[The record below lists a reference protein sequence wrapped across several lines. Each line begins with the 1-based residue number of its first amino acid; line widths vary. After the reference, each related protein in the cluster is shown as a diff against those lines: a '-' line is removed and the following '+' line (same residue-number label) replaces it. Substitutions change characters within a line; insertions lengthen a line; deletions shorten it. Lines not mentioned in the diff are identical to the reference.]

1 MTALTPL
8 RHLEFATA
16 FQDTTFPAEFHQHT
30 VGFDRLF
37 DELSYATQR
46 VASAQN
52 YPPHNIIQYD
62 KHKFAIELALAG
74 FDMSDLDIAVERG
87 VLSIKGTRPEP
98 SNTETAPKYL
108 HRGLALRSFVKEIPL
123 ADDIY
128 AKDASFERGIL
139 RIHLE
144 RVVPE
149 KDKRRQLVI
158 KTS

>member
-8 RHLEFATA
+8 RQFLSAVENTS
-16 FQDTTFPAEFHQHT
+16 FPQEFHQYS

-37 DELSYATQR
+37 DELAYATR
-46 VASAQN
+46 HVASAQN
-52 YPPHNIIQYD
+52 YPPHNILQFGE
-62 KHKFAIELALAG
+62 HEFAIELALAG
-74 FDMSDLDIAVERG
+74 FDINDLDVSVERG

-98 SNTETAPKYL
+98 SNAETAPKYL

-128 AKDASFERGIL
+128 AKDASFEHGIL

-144 RVVPE
+144 RVLPE
-149 KDKRRQLVI
+149 KDKRRQITV
-158 KTS
+158 TPSAS